1 MFSHAYIGP
10 FMTLVRYAHFH
21 VFDRVVCRVR
31 DRVSSRFEAESQKI
45 DSDGGEGGG
54 ERRREERNRTYGTVD
69 TVTKRGEATRERT
82 NERTNE
88 RSTERVRSTGMFAR
102 FVTRNA
108 PIGKLARTRNNR
120 WFSYN
125 GQIVTQSAK
134 NVYGR
139 NRGNRP
145 PREIRRTRGR

>member
-45 DSDGGEGGG
+45 DSDGGGGGG
-54 ERRREERNRTYGTVD
+54 EGRREERNRTYGTVD

-82 NERTNE
+82 NERTVNGTCALD
-88 RSTERVRSTGMFAR
+88 RYVCSFRDAKRANRQTGE
-102 FVTRNA
+102 N
-108 PIGKLARTRNNR
+108 K
-120 WFSYN
+120 
-125 GQIVTQSAK
+125 
-134 NVYGR
+134 
-139 NRGNRP
+139 
-145 PREIRRTRGR
+145 E